1 VKTPHIRLEGERIPE
16 EVLAFLRDRYG
27 DVEVIRD
34 EEEELI
40 EITRSEWYAGLEPL
54 PAGLLSAP
62 ACRRPGGPTPSGPR
76 SHPYSSRRIE
86 PGG

>member
-1 VKTPHIRLEGERIPE
+1 MKTPHIRLEGERIPE

-40 EITRSEWYAGLEPL
+40 EITRSEWYAGLEPP
-54 PAGLLSAP
+54 PA
-62 ACRRPGGPTPSGPR
+62 
-76 SHPYSSRRIE
+76 
-86 PGG
+86 